1 MDQEADRDLTSDASA
16 RPDPTG
22 PIGLGIGLL
31 VGVPMMLVG
40 AIGIW
45 RHTDATPVGN
55 YLKFF
60 IGGDLIHDFVVAP
73 LGVAVG
79 ILVLRRVPPVVR
91 APLRGALFT
100 SAVVIAVAWPGIR
113 HYGRTR
119 TPDNPTVQ
127 PLNYTTA
134 ALTVVGVVFAIASVW
149 LVISLVRTH
158 RTQRSLRS
166 AARPRQRTHP

>member
-1 MDQEADRDLTSDASA
+1 MDQEADRDLTPVAPASNL
-16 RPDPTG
+16 
-22 PIGLGIGLL
+22 IGLGIGLV

-45 RHTDATPVGN
+45 RHTDATPIGN

-60 IGGDLIHDFVVAP
+60 IGGDIIHDLVVAP
-73 LGVAVG
+73 IAVAVG
-79 ILVLRRVPPVVR
+79 FLVLRRVPPVVR
-91 APLRGALFT
+91 APLRAALFT

-119 TPDNPTVQ
+119 TPDNPSVQ

-134 ALTVVGVVFAIASVW
+134 ALTAVGVVVAIAMVW
-149 LVISLVRTH
+149 LVISLLRAH
-158 RTQRSLRS
+158 RTFR
-166 AARPRQRTHP
+166 ATGRPKHGPDHP